1 VLWNPGIQ
9 PSISFSDNLSLLL
22 GKGDGTFQAPVAN
35 SLPAA
40 GKNAQNGLPE
50 VNPHRCLV
58 AADLNK
64 DGRLDVAIVIR

>member
-1 VLWNPGIQ
+1 
-9 PSISFSDNLSLLL
+9 LLL
-22 GKGDGTFQAPVAN
+22 GKGEGTFQAPVAI

-40 GKNAQNGLPE
+40 GKNAQNGLPK
-50 VNPHRCLV
+50 VNPYRCLV